1 MSSDDKTTGAI
12 GGGVGGH
19 HQSPHPPSGGPPIA
33 ATKPA
38 VNMQT
43 KPKIT
48 QAINGNQTALKS
60 QNNGTGSQNGGNG
73 YRVLKPEGYV
83 GVDSLPEQFVSRIV
97 RDGFG
102 FNIMCLGQTGVGK
115 STLLDSLFNM
125 KFPDVSTRSHN
136 LSAVDVTAHNYD
148 LQERNIKLKLG
159 LIESKGF
166 GDQINKGLSPLS
178 RL

>member
-1 MSSDDKTTGAI
+1 MSSEDSQPTR
-12 GGGVGGH
+12 
-19 HQSPHPPSGGPPIA
+19 QQPPSAPMT

-38 VNMQT
+38 VNLQT
-43 KPKIT
+43 KPKLSSALNGSKAGT
-48 QAINGNQTALKS
+48 GRENNAHNATNGN
-60 QNNGTGSQNGGNG
+60 NV
-73 YRVLKPEGYV
+73 RVLKPDGYV
-83 GVDSLPEQFVSRIV
+83 GVDSLPEQFVNRLV

-102 FNIMCLGQTGVGK
+102 FNILILGQTGVGK

-148 LQERNIKLKLG
+148 LQERNIRLKLG

-166 GDQINKGLSPLS
+166 GDQINKGINHFV
-178 RL
+178 